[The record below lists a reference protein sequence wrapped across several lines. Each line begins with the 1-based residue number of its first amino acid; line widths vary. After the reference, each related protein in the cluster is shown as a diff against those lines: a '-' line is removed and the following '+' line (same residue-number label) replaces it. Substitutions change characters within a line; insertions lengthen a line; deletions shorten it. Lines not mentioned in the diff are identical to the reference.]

1 MEESKF
7 NLSIDLVTI
16 LSDEALMQQLQLGDF
31 QAAAQLFERWKLVLF
46 NFFLRQTGDREL
58 AEDMTQSAFERM
70 IKYRSTYKVDLAFR
84 AWIFQ
89 IARNLLFSHQ
99 KKKQSRSKAM
109 TGFNNR
115 LQIENDRVD
124 HQMERREDKA
134 KLWQAMDRLSPE
146 DREILLLAKIQKIP
160 YREIGEILNC
170 REGTVKVK
178 VYRAMGKLK
187 SIFVTLEA

>member
-7 NLSIDLVTI
+7 NSFIDPIAT
-16 LSDEALMQQLQLGDF
+16 LSDETLMQQLQLGNF

-70 IKYRSTYKVDLAFR
+70 IKYRSTYKVGLAFR

-89 IARNLLFSHQ
+89 IARNLLFSNQ
-99 KKKQSRSKAM
+99 KKKQSRSKTLA
-109 TGFNNR
+109 GLSQQGQFD
-115 LQIENDRVD
+115 NDRID

-134 KLWQAMDRLSPE
+134 KLWRAMDHLAPE

-178 VYRAMGKLK
+178 VHRAMGKLK
-187 SIFVTLEA
+187 NIFVKLEA